1 MTLQII
7 FFSILTA
14 VLNFL
19 LYLSMNFNEHISYL
33 ILNFLIFLNFI
44 SIFLYKKLVSK
55 NNKQP
60 KKEITAE
67 DHPIIKAARERLS
80 K

>member
-1 MTLQII
+1 MTLLII

-44 SIFLYKKLVSK
+44 SIFLYKKLVNK

>member
-19 LYLSMNFNEHISYL
+19 LYLSINFNEHISYL

-44 SIFLYKKLVSK
+44 SIFLYKKLVNK